1 MIAAILERCA
11 GIDVGKSLIA
21 VCLMTGEASAEP
33 RVEYRSFGTF
43 TCDLERMRDWLV
55 EAGCTHVLMESTGS
69 YWKPIFNVLEEHL
82 KVYVANAEDVKGRK
96 GHKTDK
102 QDSWWLAHLFRHG
115 MVRNSFIPPR
125 AIRELRDLTRRR
137 RKVLGMATSE
147 KNRIAKVLEDANVK
161 LGSVLSNLFGVS
173 GQLML
178 EALLEDK
185 ATPKQIAQFAQRRAR
200 GKIPQIAASLEGH
213 RMSEHHRVLIRMS
226 LEVLRCLESQVIALD
241 EEILRRIEQHGYVRQ
256 LELIESVPGVQRD
269 AGVVI
274 LAETGGDMRV
284 FPTAQHLSSWAGV
297 CPGNKRSAGKDFR
310 GHTTRGNRW
319 LRSTLTQ
326 CAWAVA
332 HSKQGPLRDR
342 FWRLAVRGTKK
353 AVIAVA
359 HAQLQLV
366 YRVLATGQAY
376 AAQPAVNWDEPRRL
390 RMIRHHIRCL
400 GRLGI
405 STGPMLAEVTRPY
418 RSSSRQKAQPQVS
431 RE

>member
-1 MIAAILERCA
+1 MIPAILERCA
-11 GIDVGKSLIA
+11 GIDVGKSILA
-21 VCLMTGEASAEP
+21 VCLMTGEAAAEP
-33 RVEYRSFGTF
+33 RVEYRTFATF
-43 TCDLERMRDWLV
+43 TADLEQMRDWLV

-69 YWKPIFNVLEEHL
+69 YWKPIFNVLEDHL

-115 MVRNSFIPPR
+115 MVRPSFIPPR

-147 KNRIAKVLEDANVK
+147 KNRVAKVLEDANVK

-178 EALLEDK
+178 EALLEGK
-185 ATPKQIAQFAQRRAR
+185 ATPDEMAQFAQKRAR
-200 GKIPQIAASLEGH
+200 EKIPQITASLEGH
-213 RMSEHHRVLIRMS
+213 RMSEHHRLLIRMS
-226 LEVLRCLESQVIALD
+226 LAVLRCLESQVIALD
-241 EEILRRIEQHGYVRQ
+241 EEILRRIERHGYVRQ

-284 FPTAQHLSSWAGV
+284 FPTPQQLSSWAGV

-332 HSKQGPLRDR
+332 HSKQGPLRER
-342 FWRLAVRGTKK
+342 FWRLAARGTKK

-359 HAQLQLV
+359 HAQLLLV
-366 YRVLATGQAY
+366 YQVLST
-376 AAQPAVNWDEPRRL
+376 AQPHPQHEVVNLDEPRRL
-390 RMIRHHIRCL
+390 RMIRHHVRCL

-405 STGPMLAEVTRPY
+405 STGPMRAQVTRVY
-418 RSSSRQKAQPQVS
+418 RCNNRENSAPKSSQQ
-431 RE
+431 